1 MNMTDGELP
10 LSSPSTWI
18 KATPEQVLE
27 DSGFAPNPRLFW
39 PGGESQ
45 ALTQIGRWIQDEA
58 DDLED
63 ETSRT
68 GISEYY
74 TSNPPVTTMTDKLL
88 RQIKKTITKR
98 VLVSCYALAV
108 AKQPDKESY
117 KDLWRKYIQ
126 EAKQATYDL
135 INHTDDTEVHVGTQ
149 YIPDRAPRAIGP
161 TYTGSE
167 SARAVDDGKDQDL
180 WEPTSDDTTEGF

>member
-1 MNMTDGELP
+1 MTDGELP

-39 PGGESQ
+39 PGGKEQ
-45 ALTQIGRWIQDEA
+45 ALTQIGRWIEDEA

-74 TSNPPVTTMTDKLL
+74 TSDPPVTDMTDKLL
-88 RQIKKTITKR
+88 RQIRKTITKR
-98 VLVSCYALAV
+98 VLVDLYGMAV

-117 KDLWRKYIQ
+117 KDLWRKSIRESRQ
-126 EAKQATYDL
+126 STFDL
-135 INHTDDTEVHVGTQ
+135 INYTDDQEVHVGTQ

-161 TYTGSE
+161 TYTGKE
-167 SARAVDDGKDQDL
+167 SARPVDDGKDQDL
-180 WEPTSDDTTEGF
+180 WTPTPEDSAEGF